1 MSPVLEE
8 RMLAAIGDAK
18 TCPHGHPIVEGAR
31 EEGVLLADVQPGA
44 KVRILRFEN
53 EAEEILHYLKGTGIH
68 PGLEGTIESSGDDEV
83 VVSSDDGQHPVSKSV
98 AETVST
104 WADPAPPSRP
114 PLPDQLVIS
123 ADRYGR

>member
-31 EEGVLLADVQPGA
+31 EEGVLLADVEPGA
-44 KVRILRFEN
+44 EIHVLRFEN

-68 PGLEGTIESSGDDEV
+68 PGLEGTIENSDEDEI
-83 VVSSDDGQHPVSKSV
+83 VVSSDEGKHSVSKSV
-98 AETVST
+98 AETVSVK
-104 WADPAPPSRP
+104 ADPAPAPRP

-123 ADRYGR
+123 SDRYGR

>member
-31 EEGVLLADVQPGA
+31 EEGVLLADVEPGA
-44 KVRILRFEN
+44 DVRVLRFEN

-68 PGLEGTIESSGDDEV
+68 PGPRGE
-83 VVSSDDGQHPVSKSV
+83 
-98 AETVST
+98 
-104 WADPAPPSRP
+104 
-114 PLPDQLVIS
+114 
-123 ADRYGR
+123 DRELGRR